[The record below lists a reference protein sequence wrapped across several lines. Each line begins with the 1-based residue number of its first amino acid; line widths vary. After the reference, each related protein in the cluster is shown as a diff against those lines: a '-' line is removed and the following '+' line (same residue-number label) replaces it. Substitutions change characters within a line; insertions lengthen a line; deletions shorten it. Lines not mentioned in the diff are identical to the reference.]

1 MQEALDAPAHVASV
15 TLAVRDLAAV
25 SHFYREVLGLTVE
38 PEGADRV
45 SLRAAPGEAPLLTLM
60 ARPDRPPVDPRR
72 PGLFHT
78 AFLLPSRAHLAQW
91 LAHAGRLGVALEGA
105 SDHLV
110 SEAVYLS
117 DPEGNGIEVYVDRPR
132 ANWPREGATEAGGV
146 AMATLPLDGAGL
158 MAAAS
163 PGDLAGPWRF
173 PAQGGVGHVHLRVG
187 DLAAAEAFYRERLG
201 MAVMARYPGAVFLSW
216 GGYHHHIAVN
226 VWHSRGAPA
235 RNDDSAGLSEIAVQ
249 VTAPKFTASEFTAPE
264 FTGLAAGQIVTDPAG
279 NRLRFVA

>member
-25 SHFYREVLGLTVE
+25 SRFYREVLGLTID

-45 SLRAAPGEAPLLTLM
+45 SLRAAAGDAPLLTLVG
-60 ARPDRPPVDPRR
+60 RPDPPLAAPRE

-78 AFLLPSRAHLAQW
+78 AFLLPSRAHLAHW
-91 LAHAGRLGVALEGA
+91 LAHAARLGVALDGA

-110 SEAVYLS
+110 SEAVYLA
-117 DPEGNGIEVYVDRPR
+117 DPEGNGVEVYVDRPR
-132 ANWPREGATEAGGV
+132 ADWPREGATEAGGV

-163 PGDLAGPWRF
+163 ADDRARPWRF
-173 PAQGGVGHVHLRVG
+173 PAGGGVGHVHLKVG
-187 DLAAAEAFYRERLG
+187 DLDAAEAFYRERLG

-226 VWHSRGAPA
+226 VWHSRGAAA
-235 RNDDSAGLSEIAVQ
+235 RTAEGPGLSEIAVKI
-249 VTAPKFTASEFTAPE
+249 TGPE
-264 FTGLAAGQIVTDPAG
+264 PAGLADGAVLTDPAG
-279 NRLRFVA
+279 NRLRLDA